1 MANSTWH
8 PVPNKGPHA
17 YWSWQVFYLLL
28 LPSHI
33 YATVDCVNLDVE
45 HCKQEF
51 GCGKPPQITLS
62 VRGRRSLLIVE
73 DHWASSRS
81 TWQMQTASL
90 PTTSSI
96 ASFRTLPPCY
106 IDVIE
111 HVSNLNLCSIPPDK
125 ILYFQMIEL
134 RVLLL
139 LVGCV
144 QLSSCLSSEDESLL
158 AQLSVSDRAGNK
170 DIDWS

>member
-33 YATVDCVNLDVE
+33 YATVDCFNLDVE

-51 GCGKPPQITLS
+51 GYGKPLQITLS
-62 VRGRRSLLIVE
+62 ARRRRSLLILGV
-73 DHWASSRS
+73 
-81 TWQMQTASL
+81 WQMQTASL

-96 ASFRTLPPCY
+96 TSFRTLSPCY